1 MPPVVAAT
9 PADRENS
16 NLLPLQIV
24 SVPGAALL
32 VVCLIAGVIFTAIL
46 QNGLPILIGAIVGLY
61 LFFAIKV
68 AKQWEKCAVLRL
80 GKYRGLRGPGLFHI
94 VPIIDSI
101 SRYVDQRVRVTD
113 VRAETA

>member
-68 AKQWEKCAVLRL
+68 AKQWEDCADQGSSTSSRSST
-80 GKYRGLRGPGLFHI
+80 RSAAT
-94 VPIIDSI
+94 SI
-101 SRYVDQRVRVTD
+101 SACGSRMCVR
-113 VRAETA
+113 RRR